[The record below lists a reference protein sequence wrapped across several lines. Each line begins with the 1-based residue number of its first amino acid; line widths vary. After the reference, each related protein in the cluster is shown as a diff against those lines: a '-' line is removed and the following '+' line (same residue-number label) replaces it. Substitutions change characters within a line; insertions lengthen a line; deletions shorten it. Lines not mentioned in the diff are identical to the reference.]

1 MSTPRTD
8 AFIDKPASDI
18 FAHACQLER
27 ELQRLSELLPEIAEY
42 LDDCSDVHD
51 GSDGTPQPNR
61 AMVLRHELEQ
71 FLSSPTGDVEHSG

>member
-1 MSTPRTD
+1 MALND
-8 AFIDKPASDI
+8 
-18 FAHACQLER
+18 
-27 ELQRLSELLPEIAEY
+27 LLLEIADY

-71 FLSSPTGDVEHSG
+71 FLPSPTGDEEQSA